1 MERTDNLFSDFAPVS
16 KAQWKAKALE
26 DLKGAGFDKKLV
38 WKTDDGF
45 SVYPFY
51 TREDIDALDA
61 LQAQDRL
68 FARPRREWVG
78 YAAVT
83 VTNPLT
89 ANKQARYLVK
99 CGATGILF
107 TFTDPGEPDFPVL
120 LKGLDPVVL
129 SIAFATGQPSV
140 ALLSDYFTYL
150 YEQNIKPER
159 VRGFYA
165 ADVLERW
172 VTTGEEPDMETV
184 ANLLR
189 LSAAAPGFKSLV
201 VQSLAFVN
209 AGAGTV
215 QELAFTL
222 NKVTDYLDKL
232 TEGGVERE
240 VVTGNLM
247 LHLAVG
253 GDYFF
258 EIAKLRA
265 VRVLLKSVV
274 DLYGSEADAVAVLAS
289 NALWSKSFYDPYVN
303 LLRNTTEAMSA
314 VLGGCDALLV
324 QPHDSSYAAPSPFS
338 QRIALNVSTL
348 LKEESYFDKVVDP
361 AAGCY
366 YLESL
371 TAQLAGTALALVKEV
386 EAGGGFM
393 EAFREG
399 IVQEKV
405 RAVREKKEAEIA
417 SRKRV
422 YVGTNKYPNA
432 QEKMVLS
439 SAGQSQQRGNGFP
452 LLVPQRATRLFE
464 ELRSRTLAHAQATG
478 FTPRVYLAAFGNLA
492 LRKARATFAAE
503 FFGTAGFSVLGEFYN
518 ADPVKGAEDAAASE
532 ADIVVICSS
541 DADYETG
548 AAPFAQAFRAKANDR
563 LLVLA
568 GYPEAL
574 VPDLKKAGVDSFI
587 HVKTNAIEVLTQFQN
602 KLFMAVTEETPA

>member
-1 MERTDNLFSDFAPVS
+1 MFSDFAPVTRE
-16 KAQWKAKALE
+16 QWKAKALE
-26 DLKGAGFDKKLV
+26 DLKGADFDKKLV

-51 TREDIDALDA
+51 TREDIDTLDG

-68 FARPRREWVG
+68 FARPHREWVS
-78 YAAVT
+78 YATVT
-83 VTNPLT
+83 VTNPMT
-89 ANKQARYLVK
+89 ANKHARHLVK

-107 TFTDPGEPDFPVL
+107 TFPDPGEPDFPVL

-129 SIAFATGQPSV
+129 PIAFATEQPSV

-150 YEQNIKPER
+150 YEQNIKAER

-165 ADVLERW
+165 SDVLERW

-201 VQSLAFVN
+201 VQSHAFVN
-209 AGAGTV
+209 AGAGTA

-222 NKVTDYLDKL
+222 NKITDYLDKL
-232 TEGGVERE
+232 TEGGVDRE

-253 GDYFF
+253 SDYFV

-265 VRVLLKSVV
+265 VRLLLKGIL
-274 DLYGSEADAVAVLAS
+274 DLYATEAEAVPVLAS

-324 QPHDSSYAAPSPFS
+324 QPHDSSFAEPSPFS
-338 QRIALNVSTL
+338 QRIALNVSNL
-348 LKEESYFDKVVDP
+348 LKEEAYFDKVVDP

-366 YLESL
+366 YIESL
-371 TAQLAGTALALVKEV
+371 TAQLADTALALFKEV

-399 IVQEKV
+399 AVQEKIRV
-405 RAVREKKEAEIA
+405 VREKKEAEIA

-422 YVGTNKYPNA
+422 YVGTNKYPNG
-432 QEKMVLS
+432 QEKMVLP
-439 SAGQSQQRGNGFP
+439 SAALPQERSGDVP
-452 LLVPQRATRLFE
+452 LLLPQRATRLFE
-464 ELRSRTLAHAQATG
+464 ELRSRTLVHAQATG

-492 LRKARATFAAE
+492 MRKARATFASE
-503 FFGTAGFSVLGEFYN
+503 FFGTAGFAVLGEFYD
-518 ADPVKGAEDAAASE
+518 ADPVKGAENAAASE

-548 AAPFAQAFRAKANDR
+548 AAAFAQAFRAKAKDR

-574 VPDLKKAGVDSFI
+574 VPALKDAGVDSFI

-602 KLFMAVTEETPA
+602 KLFTVVAEGTLA

>member
-1 MERTDNLFSDFAPVS
+1 MERTDKLFSDFAPVS
-16 KAQWKAKALE
+16 KEQWKAKTLE
-26 DLKGAGFDKKLV
+26 DLKGGDFERKLV

-51 TREDIDALDA
+51 TKEDIEALDV

-78 YAAVT
+78 YAAVN

-89 ANKQARYLVK
+89 ANKHARHLVK

-107 TFTDPGEPDFPVL
+107 TFADPGEPDFPVL

-129 SIAFATGQPSV
+129 PIAFATAQPSV

-150 YEQNIKPER
+150 YDQNIKTER
-159 VRGFYA
+159 IRGFYA
-165 ADVLERW
+165 SDVLEHW
-172 VTTGEEPDMETV
+172 VTTGEEPDLETV
-184 ANLLR
+184 ANLLQM
-189 LSAAAPGFKSLV
+189 SAAAPGFKSLV
-201 VQSLAFVN
+201 VHSHAFIN
-209 AGAGTV
+209 AGASTA

-222 NKVTDYLDKL
+222 NKITDYLDKL
-232 TEGGVERE
+232 TERGVAKET
-240 VVTGNLM
+240 VTGNLM

-258 EIAKLRA
+258 EIAKFRA
-265 VRVLLKSVV
+265 VRVLLKSIL
-274 DLYGSEADAVAVLAS
+274 DLYGSEEEAVPVLAS

-324 QPHDSSYAAPSPFS
+324 QPHDSGYAEPSPFS
-338 QRIALNVSTL
+338 QRVALNVSTL
-348 LKEESYFDKVVDP
+348 LKEEAYFDKVVDP

-366 YLESL
+366 YIESL
-371 TAQLAGTALALVKEV
+371 TAQLADTALAQFKEV
-386 EAGGGFM
+386 EAGGGFI

-399 IVQEKV
+399 MVQEKIRVV
-405 RAVREKKEAEIA
+405 RKKKEGEIA

-422 YVGTNKYPNA
+422 YVGTNKYPNG
-432 QEKMVLS
+432 QEKMVLPTQDDPQR
-439 SAGQSQQRGNGFP
+439 QSGDFP
-452 LLVPQRATRLFE
+452 LLVPQRATRVFE
-464 ELRSRTLAHAQATG
+464 ELRSRTLAYSQATG

-492 LRKARATFAAE
+492 MRKARAGFASE
-503 FFGTAGFSVLGEFYN
+503 FFGTAGFTILGEFYN
-518 ADPVKGAEDAAASE
+518 EDPMKGAEAAAVSE

-541 DADYETG
+541 DADYE
-548 AAPFAQAFRAKANDR
+548 ARAVAFAQAFKAKAKDK

-568 GYPEAL
+568 GYPEAQ
-574 VPDLKKAGVDSFI
+574 VPALNEAGVDSFI
-587 HVKTNAIEVLTQFQN
+587 HVKTNAIELLTQFQN
-602 KLFMAVTEETPA
+602 KLFTAVAEGTPA